1 MKKIIQIMYM
11 VFLVFLLMTLVS
23 VIYARYIQ
31 KEPIVKL
38 GKYAILVVLTDSMEP
53 TIEGSE
59 LILIKEEST
68 YQAGDIVTYRDEDN
82 LLITHRIVE
91 IETDTFVAKGDGN
104 EGTDEK
110 MALEKIEGKV
120 IFHSKILGMF
130 ILYYLKFLIVAYIVF
145 LLIVYLIRNMGKEK
159 DIEEKEN

>member
-1 MKKIIQIMYM
+1 MYRI
-11 VFLVFLLMTLVS
+11 FLVFLLMTLLS
-23 VIYARYIQ
+23 VIYARHIQ

-59 LILIKEEST
+59 LILIKEQKG
-68 YQAGDIVTYRDEDN
+68 YQVEDIVTYRDESN

-91 IETDTFVAKGDGN
+91 IEANTFVAKGDSN
-104 EGTDEK
+104 EGNDEK
-110 MALEKIEGKV
+110 MPLEKIEGKV

-130 ILYYLKFLIVAYIVF
+130 ILYYLKFLILAYIVF
-145 LLIVYLIRNMGKEK
+145 LLIVYLIRIMGKEK
-159 DIEEKEN
+159 NIEEKGN